1 MDVNNKLF
9 KMIVSTM
16 IIAQITDKKEY
27 VLLEIQKYLSPE
39 PYERYKPIISIMID
53 GIKLLSKSTLLKNLK
68 TTKCCIYIISMINI
82 NDRSQTER
90 R

>member
-1 MDVNNKLF
+1 MEINNKLF

-16 IIAQITDKKEY
+16 IIAQTEQITDKKDY

-39 PYERYKPIISIMID
+39 SYERYQPVISMMID

-68 TTKCCIYIISMINI
+68 TTKCCI
-82 NDRSQTER
+82 
-90 R
+90 

>member
-16 IIAQITDKKEY
+16 IIAQTEQITDKKEF

-39 PYERYKPIISIMID
+39 LYNRYQPIISIMID
-53 GIKLLSKSTLLKNLK
+53 GIKLLSKSNLLKNLK
-68 TTKCCIYIISMINI
+68 TTKCCI
-82 NDRSQTER
+82 
-90 R
+90 

>member
-1 MDVNNKLF
+1 MEVNNKLF

-16 IIAQITDKKEY
+16 IIAQTEQITDKKEF

-39 PYERYKPIISIMID
+39 LYNRYEPVISMMID

-68 TTKCCIYIISMINI
+68 TTKCCI
-82 NDRSQTER
+82 
-90 R
+90 